1 MTKADRKYIK
11 THTRNTPASNG
22 RAIEGMAHFKV
33 SNRKRVK
40 ISEGITFVRG

>member
-11 THTRNTPASNG
+11 TRTRNTPASNG

-33 SNRKRVK
+33 SNRKRVR
-40 ISEGITFVRG
+40 IAPGITLIRD